1 MKKRLNKKITCMILI
16 VLLLGMGVV
25 PFKSVVAMKST
36 EAIEI
41 AKEIKRIKEQRIKDA
56 KTATII
62 KFDIDDKAAM
72 EEDEQYIKSLENR
85 LEVVKTGDN
94 AESSIIDG
102 ILGVEKVKAAYN
114 QTVYQNNSKY
124 IIKNLPVNAAIQKT
138 YVISIYI
145 YVLQRVGNDVYFSR
159 YYKSTGAPTDIQT
172 EGVDS
177 GRGNFMLLK
186 NFGHPQSL
194 EWFSYNNKSYFWI
207 CCGGKA
213 FGYDSYG
220 KPIYWSTEI
229 ARIQYTVGAEVDS
242 SVCNKLI
249 NVQYADPN
257 GSGTS
262 FGTLKRVD
270 MALSSD
276 RTEMCIWSRDT
287 SAHDRFTFYNT
298 TKLNKALDVKNA
310 RSCRSK
316 DVKAACKSYVTTKN
330 IPGLAEQ
337 SVQGIELT
345 NNSNV
350 YVASGNRNKIKQI
363 VKVNNKAKLQG
374 KKTLTS
380 PAELSASNSEIE
392 GLQID
397 GNCLLFGLVGLE
409 NIKQQEQYIY
419 QINKGEVK

>member
-1 MKKRLNKKITCMILI
+1 MR
-16 VLLLGMGVV
+16 
-25 PFKSVVAMKST
+25 ST

-56 KTATII
+56 KTSTKI
-62 KFDIDDKAAM
+62 KFDVDDKAAL
-72 EEDEQYIKSLENR
+72 EEDEKYIESLEDR
-85 LEVVKTGDN
+85 LEEVRTGDN
-94 AESSIIDG
+94 TESSIIDN
-102 ILGVEKVKAAYN
+102 ILGINEVKAGYN

-124 IIKNLPVNAAIQKT
+124 IIKNLPVNTAIQKT

-172 EGVDS
+172 EGID
-177 GRGNFMLLK
+177 RGKSNFMLLK

-207 CCGGKA
+207 CCGGKN
-213 FGYDSYG
+213 FGNTS

-229 ARIQYTVGAEVDS
+229 ARIQYAVGTSVDS
-242 SVCNKLI
+242 SVCNRLI
-249 NVQYADPN
+249 NVQYADTS
-257 GSGTS
+257 GSGTN

-374 KKTLTS
+374 NKTLTS
-380 PAELSASNSEIE
+380 PAELSAGNSEIE

-397 GNCLLFGLVGLE
+397 GNYLLFGLVGLD
-409 NIKQQEQYIY
+409 NLKQQEQYIY
-419 QINKGEVK
+419 QINKSEVK

>member
-124 IIKNLPVNAAIQKT
+124 IIKNLPVDNAIQKT
-138 YVISIYI
+138 YVGSTFI
-145 YVLQRVGNDVYFSR
+145 YVLQRVGNDIYFSR
-159 YYKSTGAPTDIQT
+159 YYKTTGEPTDIET
-172 EGVDS
+172 KDGIFN
-177 GRGNFMLLK
+177 GRSKFMLLRG
-186 NFGHPQSL
+186 FGHPQSL
-194 EWFSYNNKSYFWI
+194 EWFSYNNKAYFWI
-207 CCGGKA
+207 CCGGKN
-213 FGYDSYG
+213 FGNASN
-220 KPIYWSTEI
+220 PVYWSTEI
-229 ARIQYTVGAEVDS
+229 ARIQYTVGATVNS
-242 SVCNKLI
+242 SACNRLI
-249 NVQYADPN
+249 NVEYADTK
-257 GSGTS
+257 GDGTN
-262 FGTLKRVD
+262 FGVLKRVD

-276 RTEMCIWSRDT
+276 KSELCIWSRDT

-298 TKLNKALDVKNA
+298 SKLNKALDVKNA

-316 DVKAACKSYVTTKN
+316 DVKAACKSYATINN
-330 IPGLAEQ
+330 IPGLATQ

-350 YVASGNRNKIKQI
+350 YVASGDRNNLKQI
-363 VKVNNKAKLQG
+363 VKVNEKAKLQG
-374 KKTLTS
+374 KKNLTT
-380 PAELSASNSEIE
+380 PAELSAGNSEIE
-392 GLQID
+392 GLQISGD
-397 GNCLLFGLVGLE
+397 YLLFGIVGLT
-409 NIKQQEQYIY
+409 NLQQQEQYIY
-419 QINKGEVK
+419 QINKSAVK